1 MLLLCFMSISPD
13 GKQFYWSRGNPHS
26 KLRKAYNNYALL
38 EPETSMTKKLLAAAL
53 LALPFLTAPA
63 AAQQAFPS
71 KPIRW
76 LVPYAA
82 GGGSDFLART
92 VGQKLSS
99 QIGQP
104 VLVDNKPG
112 GNTALAAAETARA
125 PADGYTVLSADNGT
139 MVFNPVLYKTLSY
152 NPTKDLAPVTLMG
165 RFPMILVVG
174 PGTEAKTAKEFIAA
188 AKAKPGGINYA
199 SAGAGSPHHLAMEL
213 LKVEAKLFMVH
224 VPYRGAAPAL
234 ADVAGGQVP
243 AMMVDLAAAA
253 GFIKGGKVRALAVAN
268 ATRLQQLPDVPTF
281 AELGWK
287 NVEAA
292 ALVGM
297 VVPAATT
304 PDVVATLNKQVV
316 AAINDPAVHKRMVDF
331 GVEPVGNTPS
341 EFAALLRSETLRW
354 HKLIRDLKITLD

>member
-1 MLLLCFMSISPD
+1 MKKHFA
-13 GKQFYWSRGNPHS
+13 RGLAVLS
-26 KLRKAYNNYALL
+26 
-38 EPETSMTKKLLAAAL
+38 LAA
-53 LALPFLTAPA
+53 LATAASAQTTFPA
-63 AAQQAFPS
+63 

-92 VGQKLSS
+92 VAQTLST
-99 QIGQP
+99 QVGQP

-139 MVFNPVLYKTLSY
+139 LVFNPALYKSLSY
-152 NPTKDLAPVTLMG
+152 SPTKDLTPVTLMG
-165 RFPMILVVG
+165 KFPMILVVG
-174 PGTEAKTAKEFIAA
+174 ANSGFATAKDFIAQ

-234 ADVAGGQVP
+234 ADVVGGQLP
-243 AMMVDLAAAA
+243 AMMVDMAAGA

-268 ATRLQQLPDVPTF
+268 PTRLPQLPDVPTF
-281 AELGWK
+281 AELGYK

-292 ALVGM
+292 ALVGV
-297 VVPAATT
+297 VVPAAT
-304 PDVVATLNKQVV
+304 PADVVNTLNRQLV
-316 AAINDPAVHKRMVDF
+316 AAIHEPSVNKRMVDF
-331 GVEPVGNTPS
+331 GVEPVGNTPAQYT
-341 EFAALLRSETLRW
+341 ELLKAETARW

>member
-1 MLLLCFMSISPD
+1 MKNRLVRCLAVLS
-13 GKQFYWSRGNPHS
+13 
-26 KLRKAYNNYALL
+26 
-38 EPETSMTKKLLAAAL
+38 LAAVATS
-53 LALPFLTAPA
+53 AGA
-63 AAQQAFPS
+63 QAFPA

-92 VGQKLSS
+92 VAQTLST
-99 QIGQP
+99 QVGQP

-139 MVFNPVLYKTLSY
+139 LVFNPALYKSLSY
-152 NPTKDLAPVTLMG
+152 SPTKDLAPVTLMG
-165 RFPMILVVG
+165 KFPMILVVG
-174 PGTEAKTAKEFIAA
+174 ANSGITTAKDFIAT
-188 AKAKPGGINYA
+188 AKAKPGDVSYA

-213 LKVEAKLFMVH
+213 LKVEAGLFMVH

-234 ADVAGGQVP
+234 ADVVGGQLP
-243 AMMVDLAAAA
+243 AMMVDLAAGA

-268 ATRLQQLPDVPTF
+268 PTRLPQLPDVPTF
-281 AELGWK
+281 AELGYK

-292 ALVGM
+292 ALVGV
-297 VVPAATT
+297 VVPSAT
-304 PDVVATLNKQVV
+304 PPEVVNTLNRQLV
-316 AAINDPAVHKRMVDF
+316 AAIHEPSVNKRMVDF
-331 GVEPVGNTPS
+331 GVEPVGNTP
-341 EFAALLRSETLRW
+341 AQYTALLKAETVRW